1 MAAHTILEFCHGQP
15 EKSFT
20 TGAVIVQEGDPSDGS
35 LLILVSGVAE
45 VLKHGTVCIATVR
58 EPGSSIGE
66 MALLVGRPFSAT
78 VRAATPVRC
87 LCIPDGMAFLLANPP
102 VLLAIAGLLAE
113 RLFAAS
119 AYLADVKR
127 QYQDSGT
134 SLAMLD
140 EILESLILHPGESG
154 AEPGSERAMDPNE

>member
-1 MAAHTILEFCHGQP
+1 
-15 EKSFT
+15 
-20 TGAVIVQEGDPSDGS
+20 
-35 LLILVSGVAE
+35 
-45 VLKHGTVCIATVR
+45 
-58 EPGSSIGE
+58 
-66 MALLVGRPFSAT
+66 
-78 VRAATPVRC
+78 
-87 LCIPDGMAFLLANPP
+87 MAFLLANPP

-154 AEPGSERAMDPNE
+154 AEPGSERAVDPNE